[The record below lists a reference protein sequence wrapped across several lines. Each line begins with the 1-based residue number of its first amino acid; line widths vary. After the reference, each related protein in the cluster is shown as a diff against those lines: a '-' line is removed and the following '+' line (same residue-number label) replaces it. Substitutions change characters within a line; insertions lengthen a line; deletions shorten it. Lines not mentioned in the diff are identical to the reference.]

1 MDRLEVLYVGDSGW
15 REFLHV
21 HQWLAERSTLTTAA
35 DLSAALSLV
44 ERGQF
49 EPALVVLAQRWP
61 GEFSGPRIER
71 LRKAAPLARLSEL
84 LGSWCEGPARGV
96 EPVTG
101 TLSYYW
107 HQWVPRMAPEFA
119 LQAGGDLPIWT
130 LPPTATDEEH
140 LLSVSERPPRQHQGL
155 LAIHTRDSDTA
166 AALCDAAAGR
176 GFAAVWLRGPQ
187 MSHLAGVRAGIW
199 DAANSSPTEAH
210 EMNQWCGA
218 LGGVPIIALVGFPRV
233 EDRSRF
239 SDAGAAVIVSK
250 PFWLDDVFW
259 QIERL

>member
-15 REFLHV
+15 REFRHV

-84 LGSWCEGPARGV
+84 LGSWCEQPARGV

-119 LQAGGDLPIWT
+119 LQAGGES
-130 LPPTATDEEH
+130 AH
-140 LLSVSERPPRQHQGL
+140 LDFASDGHGRRALARCFGAAPRQHQGL